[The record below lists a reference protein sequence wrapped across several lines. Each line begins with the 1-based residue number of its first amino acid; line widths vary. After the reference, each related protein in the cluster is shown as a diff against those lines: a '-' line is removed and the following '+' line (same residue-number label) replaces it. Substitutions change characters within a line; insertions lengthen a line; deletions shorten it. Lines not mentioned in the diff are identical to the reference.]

1 MYNVFQYSILTL
13 MSLCLAI
20 MMISCAGDSSQV
32 TTLKAGFGETVITPT
47 KPSQMDG
54 FARSQ
59 VSTGTHDDLHA
70 RCMVFEDGDGTVV
83 AMLTVSLVAIPR
95 EMFPVIREG
104 ITEQTGIPPEQI
116 ILSATHTHS
125 GPRMREADEE
135 YRDYFVDQCIASA
148 VEAWNNRVPAR
159 LGVGSTIVRELG
171 RNRRQLL
178 YGGVHPDPEVGM
190 IKVEDD
196 NGKLLGVAFN
206 YGCHPSGLDWR
217 NTMFSEDWPYFAIQG
232 IKEQYGEDIWVGFYQ
247 GCEGDINVGY
257 SSELSAVGADMPVR
271 SYWYM
276 EWKGAQMSDAVNAAL
291 DSIATAGDLDIGT
304 SYDSFEYP
312 LRKEYPV
319 TVKQAEKD
327 AKTAKERLDV
337 MEKDPR
343 FAGTRLLDQARVEVF
358 STGQRL
364 RSAQRFYSDDRPV
377 VRTIEH
383 RAVRL
388 GDAVFATVPDEVFSG
403 IGLAIKNGTSCKKT
417 FLIGITNGYRG
428 YLPSAR
434 EFIEGDYEVD
444 GSAYSPEAEPV
455 CIRSTLD
462 MIGRVWK

>member
-1 MYNVFQYSILTL
+1 
-13 MSLCLAI
+13 
-20 MMISCAGDSSQV
+20 
-32 TTLKAGFGETVITPT
+32 
-47 KPSQMDG
+47 
-54 FARSQ
+54 
-59 VSTGTHDDLHA
+59 
-70 RCMVFEDGDGTVV
+70 
-83 AMLTVSLVAIPR
+83 
-95 EMFPVIREG
+95 
-104 ITEQTGIPPEQI
+104 
-116 ILSATHTHS
+116 
-125 GPRMREADEE
+125 
-135 YRDYFVDQCIASA
+135 
-148 VEAWNNRVPAR
+148 
-159 LGVGSTIVRELG
+159 
-171 RNRRQLL
+171 
-178 YGGVHPDPEVGM
+178 
-190 IKVEDD
+190 
-196 NGKLLGVAFN
+196 
-206 YGCHPSGLDWR
+206 
-217 NTMFSEDWPYFAIQG
+217 MFSEDWPYFAIQG
-232 IKEQYGEDIWVGFYQ
+232 IKRGMARMSGSVFTRAARRYQ
-247 GCEGDINVGY
+247 CRLFVRTFGCRGGHASQIV
-257 SSELSAVGADMPVR
+257 L
-271 SYWYM
+271 YM

-291 DSIATAGDLDIGT
+291 DSIATAGDLDIST
-304 SYDSFEYP
+304 AYDSFEYP

-327 AKTAKERLDV
+327 AKTAKERLEV

-403 IGLAIKNGTSCKKT
+403 IGLAIKNGSSCKKT

>member
-1 MYNVFQYSILTL
+1 MYHVFNSTL
-13 MSLCLAI
+13 SLVLLSVPFL
-20 MMISCAGDSSQV
+20 MLSCAVESPQV
-32 TTLKAGFGETVITPT
+32 STLKVGFGSTVITPSEPT
-47 KPSQMDG
+47 QMDG

-70 RCMVFEDGDGTVV
+70 RCMVVEDADGTAV

-95 EMFPVIREG
+95 DMFPVIREG
-104 ITEQTGIPPEQI
+104 ITEQTGIPSGQI
-116 ILSATHTHS
+116 ILTATHTHS
-125 GPRMREADEE
+125 GPRVREASDD
-135 YRDYFVDQCIASA
+135 YREFLVKQCVASA
-148 VEAWNNRVPAR
+148 VEAWNSRVPAQ
-159 LGVGSTIVRELG
+159 LGVGSTVVRELG

-178 YGGVHPDPEVGM
+178 YGGVHPDPEVSI
-190 IKVEDD
+190 IKVEDAS
-196 NGKLLGVAFN
+196 GKLLGVAFN

-217 NTMFSEDWPYFAIQG
+217 NTQFSEDWPYYAIQG
-232 IKEQYGEDIWVGFYQ
+232 IKAKYGDDVWAGYYQ
-247 GCEGDINVGY
+247 SCEGDINVGY

-291 DSIATAGDLDIGT
+291 DSIATAGDIDIDVAF
-304 SYDSFEYP
+304 DSFEYP
-312 LRKEYPV
+312 LRNEYPV
-319 TVKQAEKD
+319 TVEQAEKD
-327 AKTAKERLDV
+327 AKDAKERLAV

-343 FAGTRLLDQARVEVF
+343 FTGTRLLDQAHVEVF

-364 RSAQRFYSDDRPV
+364 RSAQRFYSDDWPAT
-377 VRTIEH
+377 RTVEH

-403 IGLAIKNGTSCKKT
+403 TGLAIKNGASCEKT

-428 YLPSAR
+428 YLPSAH
-434 EFIEGDYEVD
+434 EFVEGDYEVD
-444 GSAYSPEAEPV
+444 GSAYSPEAEQV